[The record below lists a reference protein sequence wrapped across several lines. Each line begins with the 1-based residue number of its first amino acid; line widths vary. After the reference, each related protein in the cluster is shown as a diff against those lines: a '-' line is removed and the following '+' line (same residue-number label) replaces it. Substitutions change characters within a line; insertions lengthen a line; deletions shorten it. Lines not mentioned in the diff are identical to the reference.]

1 MEEDGLLQ
9 IVMPDG
15 KILNARS
22 KSIRLHALYDLV
34 NATTA
39 QDDHEKLYSME
50 YPDDVN
56 FQSFDD
62 WEEDENQWPQEY
74 AYVNDGRGFV
84 RRVRDGVPY
93 GQRNNNKWRDAGEM
107 YITVDGKV
115 TSRNSP
121 DKLIEYPSTV
131 SVGYGS
137 PLRMTWLSGIVGH
150 SSGLNPF
157 DSAIGH
163 AGGRVKP
170 RAVPRAVPR
179 APTKWMLLVRDV
191 HSRRKARNPL
201 ATYKDSL
208 VEASKEYRR
217 RGM

>member
-1 MEEDGLLQ
+1 
-9 IVMPDG
+9 
-15 KILNARS
+15 LNARS

-34 NATTA
+34 NATIA

-50 YPDDVN
+50 CPDDIN

-74 AYVNDGRGFV
+74 AYVDAGRGFV
-84 RRVRDGVPY
+84 RRVRNGVQY
-93 GQRNNNKWRDAGEM
+93 GQRNNNKWRDAQDV

-121 DKLIEYPSTV
+121 DNLIEYPSTV

-137 PLRMTWLSGIVGH
+137 PQRMAWLSGIVGH

-157 DSAIGH
+157 DSAVESGGTGH

-170 RAVPRAVPR
+170 RTVPR

-217 RGM
+217 RGV